1 MARRPRAVSPDEVEL
16 FHETVKDAKPL
27 AGRKRKPRIAP
38 PPTLPPAQPQVR
50 ASTPAPAVRPIAVP
64 TPKPAPP
71 RPSLA
76 ALDHGVATGIDKR
89 TLERFRKGEM
99 PVDANLDLHGM
110 TQDAAHVALLRFVDR
125 AAAAGHRCLLI
136 VTGKGL
142 REGTGVL
149 RKQVPRWLNDSLT
162 RPKLLAIHRA
172 RPQHGGDGALYVLL
186 KRKR

>member
-1 MARRPRAVSPDEVEL
+1 MARRPRAVSPEEIAL

-27 AGRKRKPRIAP
+27 AAKRRKPRIVSPSAP
-38 PPTLPPAQPQVR
+38 PPKKAPAPV
-50 ASTPAPAVRPIAVP
+50 PAVRP
-64 TPKPAPP
+64 PAPP
-71 RPSLA
+71 PSAKTAPPRSPLA
-76 ALDHGVATGIDKR
+76 ALDHGVAVGVDKR

-99 PVDANLDLHGM
+99 PVDATLDLHGM
-110 TQDAAHVALLRFVDR
+110 TQDAAHIALLRFIDR
-125 AAAAGHRCLLI
+125 AAATGHRCLLV

-149 RKQVPRWLNDSLT
+149 RKQVPRWLNDTLT
-162 RPKLLAIHRA
+162 RPLLLAIHRA

>member
-1 MARRPRAVSPDEVEL
+1 MARRPRAVSPEEVEL

-27 AGRKRKPRIAP
+27 APHRRKPRIAAPAAAP
-38 PPTLPPAQPQVR
+38 PPKKPPAV
-50 ASTPAPAVRPIAVP
+50 APAFRPIAAPPVKP
-64 TPKPAPP
+64 TPPRAP
-71 RPSLA
+71 LA
-76 ALDHGVATGIDKR
+76 ALDHGVAVGIDTR

-99 PVDANLDLHGM
+99 PVDATLDLHGM
-110 TQDAAHVALLRFVDR
+110 TQDAAHVALLRFIDR
-125 AAAAGHRCLLI
+125 ASAMGHRCLLI

-149 RKQVPRWLNDSLT
+149 RKQVPRWLNDTLT
-162 RPKLLAIHRA
+162 RPMLLAIHRA

>member
-1 MARRPRAVSPDEVEL
+1 MARRPRPVSDDEAKL
-16 FHETVKDAKPL
+16 FHETVKDVAPL
-27 AGRKRKPRIAP
+27 ASHKRKPRVE
-38 PPTLPPAQPQVR
+38 PPAASPNAPRAAVQP
-50 ASTPAPAVRPIAVP
+50 TPAPRPAPV
-64 TPKPAPP
+64 PKPPSPP
-71 RPSLA
+71 TAKAFA
-76 ALDHGVATGIDKR
+76 ALDHGVAPGIDKR
-89 TLERFRKGEM
+89 TLDRFRQGQM
-99 PVDANLDLHGM
+99 PIDATLDLHGM
-110 TQDAAHVALLRFVDR
+110 TQDAAHIALLRFVDR
-125 AAAAGHRCLLI
+125 AAAADHRFLLI